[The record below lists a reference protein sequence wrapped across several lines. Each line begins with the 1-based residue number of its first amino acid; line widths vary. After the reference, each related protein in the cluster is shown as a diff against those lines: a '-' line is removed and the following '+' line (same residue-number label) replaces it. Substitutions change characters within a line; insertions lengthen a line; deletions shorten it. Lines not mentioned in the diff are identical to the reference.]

1 MQSRTDSLL
10 GILKA
15 MSQTRSE
22 THRRILN
29 SAYGLFYADGFQ
41 RVTTDAIAAAAGV
54 TKRTLYNHF
63 SSKDALIAAVV
74 AHHSAMAHALVAKW
88 CGSDPLPAP
97 DLIRNVFAGLRA
109 WAARPG
115 WRGSGFTRAAME
127 LAWAHGHPAR
137 HAAAAHKTIVEQ
149 ELANAFERSGRQDSE
164 KLAAEIMVLIEG
176 ATALRLIHGDG
187 NWFDVAETA
196 GLALLTPA
204 PVSDLSL

>member
-1 MQSRTDSLL
+1 
-10 GILKA
+10 

-22 THRRILN
+22 TRVRILN

-41 RVTTDAIAAAAGV
+41 RVTTDAIAAKAGV

-63 SSKDALIAAVV
+63 ASKDALIAAVV
-74 AHHSAMAHALVAKW
+74 AHHSTMAHSLITEW

-97 DLIRNVFAGLRA
+97 DLIRKVFTGLRA

-127 LAWAHGHPAR
+127 LAWAQGHPAR
-137 HAAAAHKTIVEQ
+137 HAAAAHKTTVER
-149 ELANAFERSGRQDSE
+149 ELATAFERSGRRDSE
-164 KLAAEIMVLIEG
+164 KLAAEVMVLIEG
-176 ATALRLIHGDG
+176 ATALRLIHGDD

-196 GLALLTPA
+196 GLALLA
-204 PVSDLSL
+204 PVPVSAPSL